1 MPFQGKSG
9 LHSSPL
15 RFGYKI
21 ERVREARRTFVRGA
35 AILAFGSLSSR
46 VLGAVYRFLLP
57 WIMGGGRAAQEGV
70 GLFSM
75 AYPIYL
81 SILGIA
87 TSGFPIAI
95 SKLVSE
101 KLALG
106 KREEAARI
114 FRRAL
119 YLLGGMGALA
129 TLFLFLSAPL
139 YARYVARD
147 LRATVSL
154 QAIAPAIFL
163 VSLLGGYRGLFIGL
177 QEMTPCAVSLVV
189 EQAVRISSLLL
200 LAALLLPRG
209 IEWSAAGANFGAVIG
224 AVVALLFL
232 LHLARGKLPPEPVSR
247 SDFWPEA
254 RRLFAYSFPISL
266 AGAIYSLLGFLDA
279 LLVPS
284 RLHAAGLGSES
295 TRLYGILAGYAM
307 PFLTLAGAVMYP
319 LATSLIPALAEK
331 LALGDR
337 PTAAGRWRVALRLT
351 FLFGFPAWLGLAALS
366 REIPQLL
373 FRSPEAGEPLFFLAP
388 AMLFVSL
395 EIISAG
401 ALQALGKPLLL
412 FRNVALAGVVK
423 VFLNW
428 TLTAL
433 PAVNVSGAALAT
445 SAASLT
451 AASLNLRELSGN
463 LGPFPWKAALK
474 PLLCALAMAL
484 LVRGAL
490 TLLSPL
496 WGPDLATIGSIG
508 LGASF
513 YGLLLLVSGEVK
525 KEEIARLLPV
535 KLR

>member
-1 MPFQGKSG
+1 M
-9 LHSSPL
+9 
-15 RFGYKI
+15 
-21 ERVREARRTFVRGA
+21 
-35 AILAFGSLSSR
+35 
-46 VLGAVYRFLLP
+46 YRFLLP
-57 WIMGGGRAAQEGV
+57 WVMGGGRAAQEGV

-81 SILGIA
+81 SVLGIA

-101 KLALG
+101 KLALQR
-106 KREEAARI
+106 REEASRI

-119 YLLGGMGALA
+119 YLLGGTGALA
-129 TLFLFLSAPL
+129 TLFLLFFAPL
-139 YARYVARD
+139 YARFIARD
-147 LRATVSL
+147 PRATLSL

-177 QEMTPCAVSLVV
+177 QEMTPCAFSLVL

-209 IEWSAAGANFGAVIG
+209 IEWSAAGANFGAVVG
-224 AVVALLFL
+224 AVAAFLFL
-232 LHLARGKLPPEPVSR
+232 FRLTRGKLPPAPVSW

-254 RRLFAYSFPISL
+254 RRLFAFAFPISL

-284 RLHAAGLGSES
+284 RLHAAGLGPES
-295 TRLYGILAGYAM
+295 TRLYGLLAGYAM
-307 PFLTLAGAVMYP
+307 PFLTLAGAVMSP

-331 LALGDR
+331 LATGDR
-337 PTAAGRWRVALRLT
+337 ATALRRWRTALRLT
-351 FLFGFPAWLGLAALS
+351 FLFGFPAALGLGALA

-373 FRSPEAGEPLFFLAP
+373 FRSPEAGRPLFFLTP

-412 FRNVALAGVVK
+412 FRNVALAGAVK
-423 VFLNW
+423 ALLSW
-428 TLTAL
+428 ILTAV
-433 PAVNVSGAALAT
+433 PAVNVAGAALAT

-451 AASLNLRELSGN
+451 AAGLNLRELGKD
-463 LGPFPWKAALK
+463 LGPFPWQVATK
-474 PLLCALAMAL
+474 PLLSALVMAL
-484 LVRGAL
+484 LVRGSL
-490 TLLSPL
+490 HLLSPAL
-496 WGPDLATIGSIG
+496 GLDLATVGSIALGGLSYGILLLATGEVRREELRALPG
-508 LGASF
+508 LG
-513 YGLLLLVSGEVK
+513 LLR
-525 KEEIARLLPV
+525 ARS
-535 KLR
+535 K

>member
-1 MPFQGKSG
+1 
-9 LHSSPL
+9 
-15 RFGYKI
+15 
-21 ERVREARRTFVRGA
+21 
-35 AILAFGSLSSR
+35 
-46 VLGAVYRFLLP
+46 
-57 WIMGGGRAAQEGV
+57 
-70 GLFSM
+70 M

-81 SILGIA
+81 SVLGIA

-106 KREEAARI
+106 QKEEASQI

-119 YLLGGMGALA
+119 YLLGGMGGLA
-129 TLFLFLSAPL
+129 TLFLFFLAPL
-139 YARYVARD
+139 YARFVAHD
-147 LRATVSL
+147 PRATLSL

-177 QEMTPCAVSLVV
+177 QEMIPCAVSLVL

-224 AVVALLFL
+224 AVVAFLFL
-232 LHLARGKLPPEPVSR
+232 LRISRGRLPPQPVSW

-254 RRLFAYSFPISL
+254 RRLFAFAFPISL

-279 LLVPS
+279 LIVPS
-284 RLHAAGLGSES
+284 RLHVAGLGRES

-337 PTAAGRWRVALRLT
+337 PSALRRWRTALRLAM
-351 FLFGFPAWLGLAALS
+351 LFGFPASLGLGMLS
-366 REIPQLL
+366 TEIPQLL
-373 FRSPEAGEPLFFLAP
+373 FRSPEAGRPLLFLAP

-395 EIISAG
+395 EIVSAG

-412 FRNVALAGVVK
+412 FRNVALAGTVK
-423 VFLNW
+423 ALLSW
-428 TLTAL
+428 TLTSL
-433 PAVNVSGAALAT
+433 PAVNVTGAALAT
-445 SAASLT
+445 SAASLI
-451 AASLNLRELSGN
+451 AAGLNLRELEKD
-463 LGPFPWKAALK
+463 LGPFPWKAVTK
-474 PLLCALAMAL
+474 PLLSALAMAAGVQGSL
-484 LVRGAL
+484 S
-490 TLLSPL
+490 LLSPVL
-496 WGPDLATIGSIG
+496 GPDLATVGSMALGG
-508 LGASF
+508 LL
-513 YGLLLLVSGEVK
+513 YGLLLLATGEVRR
-525 KEEIARLLPV
+525 EELLGFLRLR
-535 KLR
+535 LR